1 MVTILTVTAL
11 IISQMTVVNGQ
22 MQTVMDMETIQKVM
36 IRMLS
41 LTTQNNGWIL
51 MEMVT
56 ETT

>member
-22 MQTVMDMETIQKVM
+22 MQTVMDMETTPKVM